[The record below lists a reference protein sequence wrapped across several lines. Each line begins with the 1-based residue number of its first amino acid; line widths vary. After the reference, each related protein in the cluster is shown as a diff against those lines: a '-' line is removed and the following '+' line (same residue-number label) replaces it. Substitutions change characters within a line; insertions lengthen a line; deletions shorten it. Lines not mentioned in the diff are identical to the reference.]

1 MDKNEYTFF
10 GQSMENI
17 SVVYGILLIVWGV
30 GITLISG
37 SDSFT
42 SLIPAVLGV
51 PVLIFGILSIVF
63 PNKKKLFMH
72 IVVTVGLII
81 FLGGLDFLRSLGD
94 PFQNVWA
101 DTSKLMLM
109 ISGFIFTFLCIKSFI
124 FARKNK

>member
-1 MDKNEYTFF
+1 MDKNEFTFF
-10 GQSMENI
+10 GQRMENI

-72 IVVTVGLII
+72 IVVSVGLII

-109 ISGFIFTFLCIKSFI
+109 ISGFLFTFLCIKSFI

>member
-10 GQSMENI
+10 GQHMENI
-17 SVVYGILLIVWGV
+17 SVAYGILLIVWGV

-109 ISGFIFTFLCIKSFI
+109 ISGFLFTFLCIKSFI

>member
-1 MDKNEYTFF
+1 MDKNEFTFF
-10 GQSMENI
+10 GQRMENI
-17 SVVYGILLIVWGV
+17 SVAYGILLIVWGV

-109 ISGFIFTFLCIKSFI
+109 ISGFLFTFLCIKSFI

>member
-10 GQSMENI
+10 GQRMENI
-17 SVVYGILLIVWGV
+17 SVAYGILLIVWGV
-30 GITLISG
+30 GISLISG

-51 PVLIFGILSIVF
+51 PVLIFGILSIVL

-72 IVVTVGLII
+72 IVVSVGLII

-109 ISGFIFTFLCIKSFI
+109 ISGFLFTFLCIKSFI

>member
-10 GQSMENI
+10 GQRMENI
-17 SVVYGILLIVWGV
+17 SVAYGILLIVWGV

-51 PVLIFGILSIVF
+51 PVLIFGILSIVL

-72 IVVTVGLII
+72 IVVSVGLII

-109 ISGFIFTFLCIKSFI
+109 ISGFLFTFLCIKSFI

>member
-10 GQSMENI
+10 GQRMENI

-109 ISGFIFTFLCIKSFI
+109 ISGFLFTFLCIKSFI

>member
-1 MDKNEYTFF
+1 MDKNEFTFF
-10 GQSMENI
+10 GQRMENI
-17 SVVYGILLIVWGV
+17 SVAYGILLIVWGV

-72 IVVTVGLII
+72 IVVSVGLII
-81 FLGGLDFLRSLGD
+81 FLGGLDLLRSLGD

-109 ISGFIFTFLCIKSFI
+109 ISGFLFTFLCIKSFI

>member
-1 MDKNEYTFF
+1 MDKNEFTFF
-10 GQSMENI
+10 GQRMENI
-17 SVVYGILLIVWGV
+17 SVAYGIFLTVWGL

-42 SLIPAVLGV
+42 SLIPTVLGV
-51 PVLIFGILSIVF
+51 LVLIFGILSIVF

-72 IVVTVGLII
+72 IVVSVGLII
-81 FLGGLDFLRSLGD
+81 FLGGLDFLRSLGN

-109 ISGFIFTFLCIKSFI
+109 ISGFLFTFLCIKSFI

>member
-10 GQSMENI
+10 GQRMENI
-17 SVVYGILLIVWGV
+17 SVAYGILLIVWGV

-109 ISGFIFTFLCIKSFI
+109 ISGFLFTFLCIKSFI

>member
-1 MDKNEYTFF
+1 MDKNEFTFF
-10 GQSMENI
+10 GQRMENI
-17 SVVYGILLIVWGV
+17 SVAYGIILIVWGV

-51 PVLIFGILSIVF
+51 PVLIFGILSIIF

-72 IVVTVGLII
+72 IVVSVGLII

-109 ISGFIFTFLCIKSFI
+109 ISGFLFTFLCIKSFI

>member
-1 MDKNEYTFF
+1 MDKNEFTFF
-10 GQSMENI
+10 GQRMENI
-17 SVVYGILLIVWGV
+17 SVAYGILLIVWGV

-72 IVVTVGLII
+72 IVVSVGLII

-109 ISGFIFTFLCIKSFI
+109 ISGFLFTFLCIKSFI

>member
-1 MDKNEYTFF
+1 MDKNEFTFF
-10 GQSMENI
+10 GQRMENI
-17 SVVYGILLIVWGV
+17 SVAYGIFLTVWGL

-42 SLIPAVLGV
+42 SLIPTVLGV
-51 PVLIFGILSIVF
+51 LVLIFSILSIVF

-72 IVVTVGLII
+72 IVVSVGLII

-109 ISGFIFTFLCIKSFI
+109 ISGFLFTFLCIKSFI